1 MGIAATSAWT
11 RRTITALALCA
22 AIGLNLVSTTTTLMP
37 AAHADKYSDCAAAGG
52 QWSDLNG
59 NCRVPGAGG
68 APEKVCNL
76 VLKAQNE
83 ALPGLGGGGTTGVS
97 DEEGEYIVYQ
107 MRDGY
112 GLSAGE
118 TFRLINTATG
128 THMCVELFG
137 IGIDVTP

>member
-1 MGIAATSAWT
+1 M
-11 RRTITALALCA
+11 
-22 AIGLNLVSTTTTLMP
+22 
-37 AAHADKYSDCAAAGG
+37 
-52 QWSDLNG
+52 
-59 NCRVPGAGG
+59 
-68 APEKVCNL
+68 CNL
-76 VLKAQNE
+76 VVKAQND

-128 THMCVELFG
+128 TFMRRTVRYQRPRDSVNLPRPP
-137 IGIDVTP
+137 T